1 MKQRLAYSTA
11 GHDKGWLYLILR
23 EDEQFLFLVNGK
35 QHKIVNPKRKNRKHV
50 FVFEYESEYFSSL
63 GRGQKQLT
71 DKGLRRELGL
81 LNNLLHLGGNHGKRR
96 YY

>member
-1 MKQRLAYSTA
+1 MMQRFAYSTA
-11 GHDKGWLYLILR
+11 GHDKGWLYFVLGEDDRFLYLI
-23 EDEQFLFLVNGK
+23 NGK
-35 QHKIVNPKRKNRKHV
+35 QHKIASPKRKNRKHV

-63 GRGQKQLT
+63 DRGQKQLT
-71 DKGLRRELGL
+71 DKGLRHELSL